1 MRDKPNSSAEV
12 DYLLAHGP
20 HVIPVEV
27 KAGATGRLKS
37 MHLFLSEKNR
47 DFGLRFNSD
56 TPSLLDTR
64 MPAMEDNSRPF
75 RLLSL
80 PFYLIGQTRRLC
92 ETALER

>member
-1 MRDKPNSSAEV
+1 MRDKPISSAEV

-47 DFGLRFNSD
+47 DFGLIIPCGIQYTRNVR
-56 TPSLLDTR
+56 PSIR
-64 MPAMEDNSRPF
+64 
-75 RLLSL
+75 
-80 PFYLIGQTRRLC
+80 Y
-92 ETALER
+92 